1 MNYRNKG
8 IMQRNITNWGY
19 LLIALLI
26 STILVSCTLKNADK
40 GIIVDGHRFVDL
52 QLPSGLL
59 WAETNL
65 GAENDTDFGD
75 QFAWGET
82 QMKEDYSLGTYRYGT
97 EFKKMTKYNST
108 DRKVTLSPEDD
119 AATVLWGKSCRMPT
133 YEELEELG
141 DTTNCTWKW
150 VEKTTVNNDT
160 IRGYEVKSVRNGNTL
175 FLPASGAH
183 NGKNYYKEGEDALY
197 WTSTH
202 SPRSNGEA
210 FCLYFNLGHYS
221 YYMNDRFI
229 GASVRAVTMSK
240 Q

>member
-1 MNYRNKG
+1 
-8 IMQRNITNWGY
+8 MQRNITNWGY

-82 QMKEDYSLGTYRYGT
+82 QMKEDYSLATYRYGT

-108 DRKVTLSPEDD
+108 DRKATLSPEDD
-119 AATVLWGKSCRMPT
+119 AALYFGARVAVCRPMRSWRSWATPPTVPGNGWRKLPST
-133 YEELEELG
+133 
-141 DTTNCTWKW
+141 
-150 VEKTTVNNDT
+150 KT
-160 IRGYEVKSVRNGNTL
+160 
-175 FLPASGAH
+175 PSGA
-183 NGKNYYKEGEDALY
+183 
-197 WTSTH
+197 T
-202 SPRSNGEA
+202 R
-210 FCLYFNLGHYS
+210 
-221 YYMNDRFI
+221 
-229 GASVRAVTMSK
+229 
-240 Q
+240 